1 MTAAGTPALH
11 TEPRVRA
18 AYSEGA
24 GIYRVVPQAVALPA
38 SVEELALLVRW
49 ARETGT
55 PLTARGAGSGI
66 PGNAVGSGVLVD
78 LRDRMPRRLEL
89 DAAGATAITSANI
102 TQQEL
107 NDAARSHGL
116 RLPPDPSSS
125 RWATL
130 GGMVATNAAGARTV
144 RYGPARAW
152 VEGLEIVTADG
163 EIGWLERGGK
173 TTGRRDDGTLAA
185 IRRFEREAAPPIRAA
200 ADLVRARFPKV
211 RKNTAG
217 YALDRWLDSGDEL
230 DLLIG
235 SEGTLAFITTIR
247 WRLAPIARART
258 GLRISLRSLDDLEDA
273 VRALVALDPS
283 AVELLDRT
291 FLDLV
296 GTAGGQ
302 LAAPPIAQSPNRPI
316 AEAIL
321 LVEFERETDAAARGV
336 VGDAVRAVGDLATDV
351 ETALTPEE
359 EHRLWALRHAASPIL
374 ASLPPGRRSLQVIED
389 GCVPLPRLGEYVR
402 AIRDAAARQEIAVV
416 IFGHAGDGNVH
427 VNALPEVGRPDWL
440 TRVGELYREVSDA
453 AIRLGGTVSGEHG
466 DGRLRAPLLEAQY
479 GPEVMALMRRVKTA
493 FDQDGILNPGVK
505 LEAGLAPLAAL
516 KLGPDAVPIPD
527 DIGRALREIERTG
540 GYARSR
546 MEVADTAGE
555 TGNRGNGAVEP
566 V

>member
-1 MTAAGTPALH
+1 MPALH

-24 GIYRVVPQAVALPA
+24 GIYRVLPEAVALPA
-38 SVEELALLVRW
+38 SNDELAALVRW

-78 LRDRMPRRLEL
+78 LRERMPRRLEL
-89 DAAGATAITSANI
+89 HAASATAITSANI
-102 TQQEL
+102 TQHEL
-107 NDAARSHGL
+107 NEAARPLGL

-130 GGMVATNAAGARTV
+130 GGMVATNAAGARSV
-144 RYGPARAW
+144 RYGPVRPW
-152 VEGLEIVTADG
+152 VTGLEIVTADG
-163 EIGWLERGGK
+163 EVGWVEREGR

-185 IRRFEREAAPPIRAA
+185 IQRFEREAAPAIQAA
-200 ADLVRARFPKV
+200 TDLVRAGFPKV

-217 YALDRWLDSGDEL
+217 YALDRWLDSGDDL

-235 SEGTLAFITTIR
+235 SEGTLAFSTTIR
-247 WRLAPIARART
+247 WRLAPIAPART
-258 GLRISLRSLDDLEDA
+258 GLRISLRSLDDLEEA
-273 VRALVALDPS
+273 VRALVALEPS

-291 FLDLV
+291 FLELV
-296 GTAGGQ
+296 GPG
-302 LAAPPIAQSPNRPI
+302 AAPSDEPPSRRA
-316 AEAIL
+316 AEAVL

-336 VGDAVRAVGDLATDV
+336 IGDAVRALGDLAADV

-359 EHRLWALRHAASPIL
+359 EQRLWALRHAASPIL
-374 ASLPPGRRSLQVIED
+374 ASLPPDRRSLQVIED

-402 AIRDAAARQEIAVV
+402 AIRDAAARQEIGVV

-440 TRVGELYREVSDA
+440 TRVGELYREVSAA

-466 DGRLRAPLLEAQY
+466 DGRLRAPLLLAQY
-479 GPEVMALMRRVKTA
+479 GPEVMALMGRVKTA
-493 FDQDGILNPGVK
+493 FDEDGILNPGVK
-505 LEAGLAPLAAL
+505 LEAGLAPLSAL
-516 KLGPDAVPIPD
+516 KLGPDAAPIPD
-527 DIGRALREIERTG
+527 DVARALREIERSG
-540 GYARSR
+540 GYATSR
-546 MEVADTAGE
+546 LAIAG
-555 TGNRGNGAVEP
+555 AMP
-566 V
+566 D

>member
-1 MTAAGTPALH
+1 MSATGTPALH

-38 SVEELALLVRW
+38 SVEELTALIRW

-78 LRDRMPRRLEL
+78 LRERMPRRLEL

-107 NDAARSHGL
+107 NEAARPHGL

-152 VEGLEIVTADG
+152 VAGVEIVTADG
-163 EIGWLERGGK
+163 ELGWVEREGR
-173 TTGRRDDGTLAA
+173 TTGGRDDRTLAA
-185 IRRFEREAAPPIRAA
+185 IRRFEREAAPAIRAA

-217 YALDRWLDSGDEL
+217 YALDRWLDSGDDL

-258 GLRISLRSLDDLEDA
+258 GLRVSLRSLDDLEEA

-296 GTAGGQ
+296 GMAGGQ
-302 LAAPPIAQSPNRPI
+302 LAAPPIAQSPNRPV

-336 VGDAVRAVGDLATDV
+336 VGDAVRAVGGLATDV

-402 AIRDAAARQEIAVV
+402 AIREAAARQEIAVV

-479 GPEVMALMRRVKTA
+479 GPEVMALMRGVKTA

-516 KLGPDAVPIPD
+516 KLGPDAAPIPD

-546 MEVADTAGE
+546 LEIAGTE
-555 TGNRGNGAVEP
+555 GNGEQ
-566 V
+566 

>member
-1 MTAAGTPALH
+1 MSAPGPPALH

-24 GIYRVVPQAVALPA
+24 GIYRVVPMAVALPA
-38 SVEELALLVRW
+38 SVEELTALVRW
-49 ARETGT
+49 ARETST

-78 LRDRMPRRLEL
+78 LRERMPRRLEL

-107 NDAARSHGL
+107 NEAARPHGL

-152 VEGLEIVTADG
+152 VAGLEIVTADG
-163 EIGWLERGGK
+163 EIGWVDREGM

-185 IRRFEREAAPPIRAA
+185 IQRFEREAAPAIRAA

-217 YALDRWLDSGDEL
+217 YALDRWLDSGDAL

-235 SEGTLAFITTIR
+235 SEGTLAFVTTIR
-247 WRLAPIARART
+247 WRLAPIPRART
-258 GLRISLRSLDDLEDA
+258 GLRISLRSLDDLEEA

-302 LAAPPIAQSPNRPI
+302 LAAPPIAQSPNRPV

-336 VGDAVRAVGDLATDV
+336 VGDAVRAVGGLATDV

-389 GCVPLPRLGEYVR
+389 GCVPLPRLGQYVR

-479 GPEVMALMRRVKTA
+479 GPEVLALMRRVKTA

-516 KLGPDAVPIPD
+516 KLGPDAAPIPD

-546 MEVADTAGE
+546 MEIAG
-555 TGNRGNGAVEP
+555 TGGNGEQ
-566 V
+566 

>member
-1 MTAAGTPALH
+1 MSATGTPALH

-38 SVEELALLVRW
+38 SVAELTALVRW

-78 LRDRMPRRLEL
+78 LRERMPRRLEL
-89 DAAGATAITSANI
+89 DAAGAIAITSANI

-107 NDAARSHGL
+107 NEAARPHGL

-152 VEGLEIVTADG
+152 VAGLEIVTADG
-163 EIGWLERGGK
+163 ELGWVERAGGR
-173 TTGRRDDGTLAA
+173 TGGRQDGTITAVQRFRRD
-185 IRRFEREAAPPIRAA
+185 AAPMIRAA

-217 YALDRWLDSGDEL
+217 YALDRWLDSGDDL
-230 DLLIG
+230 DLLVG

-258 GLRISLRSLDDLEDA
+258 GLRISLRSLDDLEEA

-291 FLDLV
+291 FLELV
-296 GTAGGQ
+296 GESDDSAVRRLGG
-302 LAAPPIAQSPNRPI
+302 SV

-321 LVEFERETDAAARGV
+321 LVEFERETEAAARGV
-336 VGDAVRAVGDLATDV
+336 VGDAVRAVGGLATHV

-359 EHRLWALRHAASPIL
+359 EQRLWALRHAASPIL

-479 GPEVMALMRRVKTA
+479 GPEVMALMRGVKTA

-516 KLGPDAVPIPD
+516 KLGPDAAPIPD

-546 MEVADTAGE
+546 LEIAATAGE
-555 TGNRGNGAVEP
+555 TGNRGNGAAEP

>member
-1 MTAAGTPALH
+1 MSAPGTPALH
-11 TEPRVRA
+11 TEPRIRA

-38 SVEELALLVRW
+38 SVEELTALARW
-49 ARETGT
+49 ARQSGT

-78 LRDRMPRRLEL
+78 LRERMPRRLEL
-89 DAAGATAITSANI
+89 DAAGATAITSANV
-102 TQQEL
+102 TQLEL
-107 NDAARSHGL
+107 NEAARSHGL

-152 VEGLEIVTADG
+152 VAGLEIVTADG
-163 EIGWLERGGK
+163 EVGWLERVGR
-173 TTGRRDDGTLAA
+173 TTGRRGDETLAA
-185 IRRFEREAAPPIRAA
+185 IRRLERDAAPAIRAA

-217 YALDRWLDSGDEL
+217 YALDRWLDSGDAL

-258 GLRISLRSLDDLEDA
+258 GLRVSLRSLDDLEEA

-296 GTAGGQ
+296 GTAGSQ
-302 LAAPPIAQSPNRPI
+302 PAAPPIAPSPNRPI
-316 AEAIL
+316 AEAVL

-336 VGDAVRAVGDLATDV
+336 VGDAVRAVGGLATDV

-374 ASLPPGRRSLQVIED
+374 ASLPPERRSLQVIED

-402 AIRDAAARQEIAVV
+402 AIRDAAARQGITVV

-427 VNALPEVGRPDWL
+427 VNALPEVARPDWL
-440 TRVGELYREVSDA
+440 TRVGELYREVSAA

-479 GPEVMALMRRVKTA
+479 GPEVMALMRGVKTA

-546 MEVADTAGE
+546 LEIAATAG
-555 TGNRGNGAVEP
+555 NGEQ
-566 V
+566 